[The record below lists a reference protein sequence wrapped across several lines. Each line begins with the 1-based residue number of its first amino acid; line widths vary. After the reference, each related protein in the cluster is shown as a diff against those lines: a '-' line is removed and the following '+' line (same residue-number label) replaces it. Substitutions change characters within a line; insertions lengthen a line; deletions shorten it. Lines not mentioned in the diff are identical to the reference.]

1 MRRLRIRVLLLL
13 VHSLFLLTLK
23 LLLLMA
29 SRFHFRG
36 VQLLLNVDLLLLLR
50 PKEQHHSL
58 VLLEF
63 LVVS

>member
-1 MRRLRIRVLLLL
+1 
-13 VHSLFLLTLK
+13 
-23 LLLLMA
+23 LMA